1 MLTFNAITKRNNFYI
16 STPEKE
22 YILNLTNVDIVSI
35 LPTSDK
41 KYVITLKINEYSD
54 KKVLDM
60 IENISQETVLQ
71 NNKKWFKN
79 NLEYQDI
86 IDNYQPCFNAQDNLI
101 EVILHLD
108 YFVKLEGFK
117 DIGTLI
123 DTQVNDSIINMSI
136 KLIGIYIKNNSF
148 YLRWLIRNIEKIDN
162 IYDPISMD
170 EMFEEKYGRLID
182 LINKK
187 DDYLQSEKRKLKQI
201 YDTKDF
207 DALTKS
213 FYLILDKI

>member
-1 MLTFNAITKRNNFYI
+1 MLTFNAITKRNDFYI
-16 STPEKE
+16 STPEKD
-22 YILNLTNVDIVSI
+22 YVLNLTNVDIVNI

-41 KYVITLKINEYSD
+41 KYVVTLKINENSD

-60 IENISQETVLQ
+60 IENIAQETVIK

-79 NLEYQDI
+79 DLEYQDI

-101 EVILHLD
+101 EVILHTD

-117 DIGTLI
+117 DIHDLI
-123 DTQVNDSIINMSI
+123 NNNTNDSIINITI

-148 YLRWLIRNIEKIDN
+148 YLRWLVRNVEKIDN
-162 IYDPISMD
+162 TY
-170 EMFEEKYGRLID
+170 D
-182 LINKK
+182 LINMEELFEDKYERLENLIKEK
-187 DDYLQSEKRKLKQI
+187 DDYLQSEKKKLKQI